1 MFRVEGNR
9 AVLARTPKVSAFVD
23 TNILVRHLTGDPAG
37 LAARATAY
45 LEVEPA
51 LLLTD
56 LVVAGTVNVL
66 ESFYGAPRQQV
77 AESIRSLLAFDS
89 VVSLDTG
96 INKIIS
102 FDRTL
107 DRVGIIERI
116 EPPRR

>member
-1 MFRVEGNR
+1 M
-9 AVLARTPKVSAFVD
+9 
-23 TNILVRHLTGDPAG
+23 
-37 LAARATAY
+37 
-45 LEVEPA
+45 EPA

-107 DRVGIIERI
+107 DRVGTIERI